1 MKKIVLVGLMVI
13 FGGLALV
20 GPVLSAGTAIKD
32 AESASHADSAALV
45 SVIGEYQYPGFRV
58 IQFEL
63 AVLSQFSYMVVSDN
77 KAVVVDPIRDVQ
89 AYLDYA
95 AKHSLTI
102 EAVWLTHNNADFV
115 AGHME
120 LARAAKCPIYISHK
134 AGAGFANQ
142 PVEEGSVIVVG
153 QARIKILETPGH
165 TPESTCGVLSASSQP
180 DKPLALISGDTL
192 FIGSVGRPDLMG
204 GQMAAA
210 TLASMMYD
218 TWFNKLTKLPDHV
231 NLYPAHGAG
240 SLCGAHLSDEPTST
254 IGVQRQ
260 ANPYLK
266 HKSRG
271 DFIAAVLEGL
281 PEAPQYFKH
290 NAAMNKKG
298 PALILWQ
305 APPAMEDP
313 PGTELTDPVR
323 RYVVDLREAKPFA
336 EGHIPNSV
344 NIGLRGRL
352 ETWTGIMVPWGSN
365 LVVCGSEA
373 EIKEAI
379 HRLHRIGYRAKG
391 VTMAAW
397 KKAGHEL
404 ITNKM
409 ISPQE
414 LYQAMQRPD
423 SPVVVDVRLP
433 NEWMGLRIGTVLNI
447 PLSDLAKGASKLDP
461 KQPVVA
467 VCNSAYRSSMAV
479 GVLERI
485 GFKEAMS
492 LDGGS
497 QAWIEAGLPV
507 YGPDKPGQAKAA
519 PAKPVA
525 QRQIHLAERI
535 SAAELKR
542 LMLDLPGTFDLID
555 IRPPS
560 QFNDYNIPGST
571 NVDIAELIN
580 SAAYLTGAGPLI
592 IVDRDGSLAM
602 MAAGILSQKT
612 KRPIK
617 ALYGGLEA
625 YWAGTELN
633 RAVAPVALPTGPKT
647 GAPPKSG
654 AAPAMKPAPAP
665 RPAAPAAPAKPQ
677 KPKRPSAGC

>member
-1 MKKIVLVGLMVI
+1 MRKTILYYLMLI
-13 FGGLALV
+13 FGVLAAA
-20 GPVLSAGTAIKD
+20 GPAGAAGTAIND
-32 AESASHADSAALV
+32 FESAAHADAAAMV
-45 SVIGEYQYPGFRV
+45 SVIGEYQYPGFRIV
-58 IQFEL
+58 QFEL
-63 AVLSQFSYMVVSDN
+63 AVLSQFSYMVVSDD
-77 KAVVVDPIRDVQ
+77 KAIVVDPIRDVQ

-102 EAVWLTHNNADFV
+102 EGVWLTHNNADFV

-120 LARAAKCPIYISHK
+120 LAKATKRPIYISRK

-142 PVEEGSVIVVG
+142 PVEEGSVIPVG

-165 TPESTCGVLSASSQP
+165 TPESTCGILSASSQP

-204 GQMAAA
+204 GRMAAA

-218 TWFNKLTKLPDHV
+218 SWFHKLVKLPDNV
-231 NLYPAHGAG
+231 DLYPAHGAG

-266 HKSRG
+266 HKNRG

-298 PALILWQ
+298 PALVLWQ
-305 APPAMEDP
+305 APPAMEEP
-313 PGTELTDPVR
+313 PGADLTDPVR
-323 RYVVDLREAKPFA
+323 RYVVDLRDAKEFA
-336 EGHIPNSV
+336 VGHIPNSV

-352 ETWTGIMVPWGSN
+352 ETWTGILVPWGSN
-365 LVVCGSEA
+365 LVVCGNEA

-379 HRLHRIGYRAKG
+379 HRLYRIGYRAKG
-391 VTMAAW
+391 VTLAAW
-397 KKAGHEL
+397 QGAGQEM
-404 ITNKM
+404 TANEM
-409 ISPQE
+409 VSPLE
-414 LYQAMQRPD
+414 LYQAMQKPD

-433 NEWMGLRIGTVLNI
+433 REWMGLRIGTVLNI
-447 PLSDLAKGASKLDP
+447 PLNELTKGAAKLDP
-461 KQPVVA
+461 DQSVVA
-467 VCNSAYRSSMAV
+467 VCNSAYRSSLAV
-479 GVLERI
+479 GLLERI
-485 GFKEAMS
+485 GFKKAIS

-507 YGPDKPGQAKAA
+507 YGSDKPGQAPAA
-519 PAKPVA
+519 PAQPVA

-535 SAAELKR
+535 SAGELKR

-555 IRPPS
+555 IRPPA
-560 QFNDYNIPGST
+560 QFSDYNIPGSV
-571 NVDIAELIN
+571 NADIAAVIN
-580 SAAYLTGAGPLI
+580 SPAYLTGAGPLI
-592 IVDRDGSLAM
+592 IIDRDGSLAM

-633 RAVAPVALPTGPKT
+633 QAVAPAPLPTGPKT
-647 GAPPKSG
+647 GAPPIPQ
-654 AAPAMKPAPAP
+654 AAPTVKPAPQPAP
-665 RPAAPAAPAKPQ
+665 PAKPK
-677 KPKRPSAGC
+677 KPERPSAGC